1 MTNNHILE
9 VPHAIN
15 LRTFAGYRAKDGRT
29 IKPDKLLRSG
39 ALDQLTQA
47 DAQQLADDYGVEEVI
62 DLRTDDEVR
71 RHPDILPPEARYYQL
86 PVMPFSDHAS
96 FSQRLKRHFAKPED
110 PVVHTYKKMLTDSHA
125 KSAYQDM
132 FSLLLNNPDDNQS
145 VLIHCTAGKDRTG
158 VAAMLI
164 EAALGIPEET
174 MQADYLSSNVGLKSS
189 GIIAPETRSTHG
201 NQVESMGALPAKKV
215 NIQAVFELIAR
226 EYNSWANYLET
237 QLELSSTDL
246 TTLQKIYLG

>member
-1 MTNNHILE
+1 MPNNHILE
-9 VPHAIN
+9 VPHTIN
-15 LRTFAGYRAKDGRT
+15 MRTLAGYRAKDGRT
-29 IKPDKLLRSG
+29 IKPNKLLRSG

-47 DAQQLADDYGVEEVI
+47 DAQQLADDYGVGVVI

-71 RHPDILPPEARYYQL
+71 RHPDVLPPNARYYQL

-132 FSLLLNNPDDNQS
+132 FNLLLNNADDNQS
-145 VLIHCTAGKDRTG
+145 ILIHCTAGKDRTG

-174 MQADYLSSNVGLKSS
+174 MQADYLLSNARELAS
-189 GIIAPETRSTHG
+189 TTQSTHG
-201 NQVESMGALPAKKV
+201 NQVETMGTLPAKEA
-215 NIQAVFELIAR
+215 NIRAAFTLMTND
-226 EYNSWANYLET
+226 YDSWTDYLES
-237 QLELSSTDL
+237 ELDL
-246 TTLQKIYLG
+246 SQNDLMTLQKAYLF